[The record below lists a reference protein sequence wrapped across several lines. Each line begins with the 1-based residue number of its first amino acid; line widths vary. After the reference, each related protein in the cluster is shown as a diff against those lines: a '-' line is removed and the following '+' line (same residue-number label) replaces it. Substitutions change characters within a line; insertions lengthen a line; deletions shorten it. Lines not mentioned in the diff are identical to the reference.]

1 MKIKHLHDWNI
12 GIQQARQIQSELARQ
27 LIIRG
32 KPERLVRVAGADVSY
47 SRSDGRLWAAV
58 VVLDITTW
66 EVLEEQWSESHIL
79 MPYIPGYLSFREMP
93 ALLAAFQKITSS
105 PDAVI
110 LDGQGTAHPRRMGIA
125 AHVGLFLDV
134 PTVGCAKS
142 RLVGDFEL
150 VGTPRGSRSELRM
163 RGKTIG
169 WVLRTREG
177 VKPVFVSPGHRIGLN
192 GAADVVLKC
201 CQSYRL
207 PEPVRKAHHLSQ
219 RLRVRGA
226 QEPSS
231 RDVRSNGRGRNMYDD
246 KTLFWPDVGGH
257 RRDILP
263 ADSERRR

>member
-1 MKIKHLHDWNI
+1 VKIKHLHDWNI

-32 KPERLVRVAGADVSY
+32 KPDRLVRVAGADVSY
-47 SRSDGRLWAAV
+47 SRSDGRLWACV

-66 EVLEEQWSESHIL
+66 EVVEEQWSESHIS

-93 ALLAAFQKITSS
+93 ALLAAFEKVASS

-110 LDGQGTAHPRRMGIA
+110 LDGQGTAHPRRMGIG

-142 RLVGDFEL
+142 RLVGDFEP
-150 VGTPRGSRSELRM
+150 VGTARGSRSELRL
-163 RGKTIG
+163 RGTIIG

-177 VKPVFVSPGHRIGLN
+177 VKPVFVSPGHRIGLDE
-192 GAADVVLKC
+192 AADVVLRSC
-201 CQSYRL
+201 RSYRL
-207 PEPVRKAHHLSQ
+207 PEPVRKAHQLSQ

-226 QEPSS
+226 QTPSS
-231 RDVRSNGRGRNMYDD
+231 RDARSNGRGRNTYDD
-246 KTLFWPDVGGH
+246 KILFLPDVGGH

-263 ADSERRR
+263 ANSERGR